1 MLSRLAGLFDR
12 LRLSAYA
19 MPAAVLAAAL
29 MVGINESTYSGAR
42 SRLERLADMGQA
54 RLLLLHTLQRTTDA
68 ESGSRGYVMTGG
80 YEYLDPYSEARADV
94 VANLRMLEEA
104 YNRFGDA
111 DAVARRARLD
121 KLVNAKLA
129 ELEEV
134 VRLFDEGKAPSALE
148 LVRSG
153 IGREVMAQLRT
164 EAGALSMQQN
174 ERISGGLADIFDTL
188 RLNRLALTTLTILAL
203 LALVL
208 YVRQGHQL
216 DRQRRERQSEAA
228 AERDRLELEVAS
240 RTVELTELARHLQTA
255 REDERAHLAREL
267 HDELGALLTAAKLDV
282 ARIRPQLLKTAPDL
296 MPRLVQL
303 TESLN
308 SGIALKR
315 RIIENLRPSTLSS
328 LGLVPSLE
336 ILCSEFKAASG
347 LDVDMD
353 LSPVTLSSSAELTV
367 YRLVQEALTNIGKHA
382 HARRVQVRLGL
393 ADGQAEVRVGDDGA
407 GFDTQALTRGSHG
420 LRGMRFRVEAEC
432 GQLSLRSA
440 PGQGTTI
447 VARLPQTQPD
457 GAAT

>member
-1 MLSRLAGLFDR
+1 
-12 LRLSAYA
+12 
-19 MPAAVLAAAL
+19 
-29 MVGINESTYSGAR
+29 
-42 SRLERLADMGQA
+42 
-54 RLLLLHTLQRTTDA
+54 
-68 ESGSRGYVMTGG
+68 
-80 YEYLDPYSEARADV
+80 
-94 VANLRMLEEA
+94 
-104 YNRFGDA
+104 
-111 DAVARRARLD
+111 
-121 KLVNAKLA
+121 
-129 ELEEV
+129 LEEV

>member
-367 YRLVQEALTNIGKHA
+367 YRLVQEALTNLGKHA

>member
-347 LDVDMD
+347 LDVDTD